1 MCPTIDLFDDT
12 GIFGVCSPNTAEVP
26 RYSILSFSGVAVPCA
41 LMWSICSGSM
51 PASASVLR
59 MQPMIG
65 LPSGLE
71 RVRWNEFGQFAA
83 AGDDAED
90 LGAARDR
97 GFIALQ
103 HQRAGAFRHDE
114 AVAVLR
120 ERL

>member
-1 MCPTIDLFDDT
+1 MVAEHDGGGDIFHLVVFRRRGAVRVDVVDLL
-12 GIFGVCSPNTAEVP
+12 G
-26 RYSILSFSGVAVPCA
+26 L
-41 LMWSICSGSM
+41 M

-71 RVRWNEFGQFAA
+71 RVRWKEFGQFAA

-90 LGAARDR
+90 RGAARDR
-97 GFIALQ
+97 GLIAFQ
-103 HQRAGAFRHDE
+103 HQRAGAFGHDE

-120 ERL
+120 ERF